1 MELDAASLRKQIPFY
16 LTAEDQQMLVRELK
30 AVAGGGSA
38 NYLLNDYRD
47 SFKDVMLQGDG

>member
-1 MELDAASLRKQIPFY
+1 MELDAESLRKQIPFY